1 MSEIGIVEF
10 PRHGKQD
17 AVMYAERG
25 TRYLSRHGC
34 NQILMAVHKGKLGW
48 FIEVPADV
56 LTIWPNL
63 ADLLT
68 E

>member
-1 MSEIGIVEF
+1 MSENRIVEF

-17 AVMYAERG
+17 AVRYAERG

-34 NQILMAVHKGKLGW
+34 NQVLMAVNHGRDGW
-48 FIEVPADV
+48 MVEVPADV
-56 LTIWPNL
+56 LQTWPNL